1 MSDKKLLI
9 RNSLSGVLQLFITA
23 VLTFLCVPV
32 LISKL
37 GLEVYGV
44 FAVLS
49 VVSNLSTLADLGM
62 DRALIVYLSNQGKS
76 KESNFDIFVA
86 LSIKLSLLCV
96 LIAILLGIEKIVLLN
111 VLNIPIHYYDEAVI
125 FFRCILFSNAFMILG
140 MSFASILDSLQKVYV
155 NSFTRLIYSIIYWF
169 GLLFV
174 VIKGY
179 GLTGIGVVS
188 VISSLLW
195 FVMTV
200 GIAFKLWGT
209 FHLGGIKK
217 HWKRIFYKQIV
228 YSSKIFSASVLNWF
242 FEPLSKIL
250 LSKFIGLNAVA
261 LFDVAL
267 RIRGQIASLFSKA
280 IYPLGPY
287 IANSKDSKHLYE
299 VVADMTKKIHL
310 VVIPFSLIFV
320 FISKILIY
328 LWMGGENLGDL
339 SLFVAVLCGGFLLL
353 VPPTYPIYQ
362 YLYTKSL
369 AGKTVWIQCTN
380 VVVNVLVF
388 FCLYNSCGLYTIL
401 FSNSIAYFCSYLLSD
416 FYLRKYIL
424 SELQSEYSFYFKM
437 FLLFIALLIVGG
449 CIRILLPFSIMDLIL
464 YPIVLLAVYVVF
476 VRLFKLIVLKDII
489 RYFGTFPLL
498 EKVLLFILGMRKE
511 SL

>member
-1 MSDKKLLI
+1 MNDKKLLI

-49 VVSNLSTLADLGM
+49 VVSNLGTLADLGM
-62 DRALIVYLSNQGKS
+62 DRALIVYLSNQGKTQ
-76 KESNFDIFVA
+76 ESNFDIFVA
-86 LSIKLSLLCV
+86 LSIKLTLLCV
-96 LIAILLGIEKIVLLN
+96 LIAVLLSIERTVLLS
-111 VLNIPIHYYDEAVI
+111 VLNIPIYYYDEAVV
-125 FFRCILFSNAFMILG
+125 FFRCVLFSNAFMILG
-140 MSFASILDSLQKVYV
+140 MSFASVLDSLQKVYI
-155 NSFTRLIYSIIYWF
+155 NSFTRLIYSIIYWL

-174 VIKGY
+174 AIKGY
-179 GLTGIGVVS
+179 GLTGIGVIS
-188 VISSLLW
+188 VIASLLW

-200 GIAFKLWGT
+200 GVAFKLWGT
-209 FHLGGIKK
+209 YRINGIKK
-217 HWKRIFYKQIV
+217 QWKRIFYKQII
-228 YSSKIFSASVLNWF
+228 YSSKIFSASVLNLF

-250 LSKFIGLNAVA
+250 ISKFIGLNAVA

-287 IANSKDSKHLYE
+287 IANSKNTRHLYE

-310 VVIPFSLIFV
+310 VVIPFSLIFI
-320 FISKILIY
+320 FISKVLIY
-328 LWMGGENLGDL
+328 LWMGEDNLEDL

-388 FCLYNSCGLYTIL
+388 FCLYNTCGLYTIL
-401 FSNSIAYFCSYLLSD
+401 ISNSIAYFCSYLLSD

-424 SELQSEYSFYFKM
+424 SELQSEYSFYIKM
-437 FLLFIALLIVGG
+437 FLLFVTLLIAGG
-449 CIRILLPFSIMDLIL
+449 CIRMLLPFSVVDIVL
-464 YPIVLLAVYVVF
+464 YPVVLLVIYVVF
-476 VRLFKLIVLKDII
+476 VRIFKLVVQKDIV
-489 RYFGTFPLL
+489 RYFSTFPLL
-498 EKVLLFILGMRKE
+498 EKSLLFIFGMRKE